1 MKNDERRATL
11 SGLDSSSAK
20 ILKTHIHS
28 DAQHKTE
35 MGKLD
40 YIDALRGIAA
50 LSIVI
55 YHVYGIAG
63 SAYPLYIIP
72 DRFIGLALTGIPLFF
87 IISAFTLYLSLDK
100 KEKEKKKFLKFY
112 LRRFFRIAPL
122 FYFLLLFV
130 LLDGFIMHN
139 GGFSWSEVL
148 ANFTFTFNLLP
159 KFSESLFS
167 DGWTVGVEMLFY
179 SVLPLIYIVVN
190 NIRRSVLLFVGI
202 YWISGEARQLLSIII
217 GESIMTS
224 TNYNYYNFFH
234 WAYIFPIGIVCY
246 LIYKSYLP
254 RMRSEYKSRVAFG
267 MLLLSLIIL
276 FIFVNNMTLATAF
289 YDLYKPLVGLTSW
302 LPMSSIAFVLMVL
315 SLSLAS
321 NRVIVNR
328 FTRFFGTISYSL
340 YLIHPF
346 IVDQLKS
353 AYAFIYGHAIWS
365 TDLALFLCIVLTLL
379 IAIPVSL
386 LTYHFI
392 ESPGIRLGKKV
403 MAKL

>member
-1 MKNDERRATL
+1 M
-11 SGLDSSSAK
+11 SGLDSYSAK
-20 ILKTHIHS
+20 ILKTHVHS

-100 KEKEKKKFLKFY
+100 KEKEKNKFLKFY

-130 LLDGFIMHN
+130 LLDGFITHN

-179 SVLPLIYIVVN
+179 SVLPLIYLAVN
-190 NIRRSVLLFVGI
+190 NIRRSVLLFFGI

-254 RMRSEYKSRVAFG
+254 RMRSEYNSRVAFG

-321 NRVIVNR
+321 NRVIVNW

-346 IVDQLKS
+346 IVDHLKS

-365 TDLALFLCIVLTLL
+365 TDLALFVCIVLTLM

>member
-1 MKNDERRATL
+1 
-11 SGLDSSSAK
+11 
-20 ILKTHIHS
+20 
-28 DAQHKTE
+28 
-35 MGKLD
+35 
-40 YIDALRGIAA
+40 
-50 LSIVI
+50 
-55 YHVYGIAG
+55 
-63 SAYPLYIIP
+63 
-72 DRFIGLALTGIPLFF
+72 
-87 IISAFTLYLSLDK
+87 
-100 KEKEKKKFLKFY
+100 
-112 LRRFFRIAPL
+112 
-122 FYFLLLFV
+122 
-130 LLDGFIMHN
+130 
-139 GGFSWSEVL
+139 
-148 ANFTFTFNLLP
+148 
-159 KFSESLFS
+159 
-167 DGWTVGVEMLFY
+167 
-179 SVLPLIYIVVN
+179 
-190 NIRRSVLLFVGI
+190 
-202 YWISGEARQLLSIII
+202 
-217 GESIMTS
+217 
-224 TNYNYYNFFH
+224 
-234 WAYIFPIGIVCY
+234 
-246 LIYKSYLP
+246 
-254 RMRSEYKSRVAFG
+254 
-267 MLLLSLIIL
+267 
-276 FIFVNNMTLATAF
+276 MTLATAF